1 MHTPHATSRKEE
13 TMKVQSPG
21 LQFYVDKLLKD
32 EPFSFARYG
41 NGEWDC
47 ILQLYH
53 KTRSGSQKFSP
64 GLRKALIASLKTQR
78 AGEYYTALQS
88 TTFLKRIKLF
98 HRLEK
103 WVDENAQGLNWHEG
117 EVFTRASR
125 KSQLFPLIEAMKQ
138 HRVVVVGPKWLMKL
152 PFASVFVPVRSRN
165 CWQDA
170 NAIMAQL
177 RSLRNVVISFSAG
190 PATKVLIHRLQPIIG
205 KHSWLIDFGSLWDP
219 FCGKNSRRYHSRI
232 TPAVQRKNLMGK

>member
-1 MHTPHATSRKEE
+1 
-13 TMKVQSPG
+13 MKVQSPG

-88 TTFLKRIKLF
+88 TTFLKRIGLLAKLEPWLAI
-98 HRLEK
+98 H
-103 WVDENAQGLNWHEG
+103 AQALAWHDG
-117 EVFTRASR
+117 EVFAKASIKGR
-125 KSQLFPLIEAMKQ
+125 LFPLVEAMKQ

-152 PFASVFVPVRSRN
+152 PFASVFVPVRARD

-170 NAIMAQL
+170 NTIVAQL
-177 RSLRNVVISFSAG
+177 RNLKNVVISFSAG
-190 PATKVLIHRLQPIIG
+190 PATKVLIHRLQPVIG
-205 KHSWLIDFGSLWDP
+205 AHSWMIDFGSIWDP
-219 FCGKNSRRYHSRI
+219 YCGVNSRRYHGRV
-232 TPAVQRKNLMGK
+232 TPAVQRKNMSGK